1 MNQAVSVRSTGIV
14 CPACGQE
21 GQRITCSSGSKSEVV
36 IYHPDK
42 KFHTTC
48 RVASDGNTQNEREEI
63 ERDEEQ
69 HETDTV
75 EAR

>member
-21 GQRITCSSGSKSEVV
+21 GQRITCSSGSKSEIV
-36 IYHPDK
+36 IYHPNK
-42 KFHTTC
+42 KIHTTC
-48 RVASDGNTQNEREEI
+48 RVAGTEKAQNEGEEAVI
-63 ERDEEQ
+63 DEEQ
-69 HETDTV
+69 HETDVV

>member
-36 IYHPDK
+36 IYHPKK

-48 RVASDGNTQNEREEI
+48 RVAGTEKARKEGEEAVI
-63 ERDEEQ
+63 DEEQ
-69 HETDTV
+69 HETDIV